1 MERILCEK
9 CELES
14 DIQDLLGQQE
24 ELEEKSREYQSR
36 IAEMEDNLRSTKIH
50 NDASLRA
57 LLEACI
63 KSSEH
68 IASKPLNDAELSTA
82 IGTPTYFLMMAEELQ
97 DVLTKLDI
105 VHKKYMENSSN
116 VEGLARKVILGG
128 HLLATVHVQG
138 LAICN
143 SSADIERGERKY
155 F

>member
-1 MERILCEK
+1 MERLLCEK
-9 CELES
+9 SELES

-24 ELEEKSREYQSR
+24 ELEQKSREFQSR
-36 IAEMEDNLRSTKIH
+36 IVEMEENSRTTKIK

-63 KSSEH
+63 KSSEDV
-68 IASKPLNDAELSTA
+68 ASKPLTDDELSSA

-97 DVLTKLDI
+97 DILTKLDI
-105 VHKKYMENSSN
+105 VHKKYIENSSN

-138 LAICN
+138 LIICN
-143 SSADIERGERKY
+143 SSADIERGERK
-155 F
+155 